1 MPRIRVGIA
10 CALVVGI
17 KTETRTAVVTFAAAL
32 AHQGF
37 CWGGENHGTAQ
48 GIEMIRDA
56 LGIMEAIR
64 ADGSPEAIVDMIQD
78 CADIA
83 TIKAL
88 ATDAI
93 YLLDSEAP
101 TDPGAVRMRAR
112 SSRHARARNRA
123 TPHRTSSVFRIER
136 TWDPHTTATEQ
147 GIAAAVSLL

>member
-1 MPRIRVGIA
+1 MQ
-10 CALVVGI
+10 
-17 KTETRTAVVTFAAAL
+17 TETRTAVVTFAAAL
-32 AHQGF
+32 AKQGF
-37 CWGGENHGTAQ
+37 ACVVENRGAAQ

-93 YLLDSEAP
+93 YLLDNEGKPPLPRQRDVAKAHADLLHAIRNDAGHGINS
-101 TDPGAVRMRAR
+101 PGVSDCVAAGLLKIDALGLAVLTRIGRIAL
-112 SSRHARARNRA
+112 
-123 TPHRTSSVFRIER
+123 RTIPRPR
-136 TWDPHTTATEQ
+136 CR
-147 GIAAAVSLL
+147 